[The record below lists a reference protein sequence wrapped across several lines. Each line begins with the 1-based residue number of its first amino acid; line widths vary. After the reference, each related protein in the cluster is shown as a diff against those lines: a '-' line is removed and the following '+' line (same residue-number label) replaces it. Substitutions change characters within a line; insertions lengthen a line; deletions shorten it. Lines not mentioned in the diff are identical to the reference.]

1 MTSDLE
7 TRQVTIPVQ
16 IRSVSDEEQ
25 EPTIEGY
32 ALKYNKPSQV
42 LGGFVRF
49 IEQIAPGALQDCDMS
64 NVVATINHDQNQVL
78 GRSGVNLELT
88 PDDVGLKFS
97 VTPTDTTFAHD
108 LITNIE
114 AGVINQCSFAFT
126 VADGDDAQEWTDSTQ
141 DGVDYERTI
150 YRIARLYDVSIVTMP
165 AYPDTEAKVGQRS
178 MDMVKRMQS
187 QDVKEAVQQE
197 RQKMLR
203 SLERQDL
210 LDSLEGGD

>member
-88 PDDVGLKFS
+88 TDEVGLKFS